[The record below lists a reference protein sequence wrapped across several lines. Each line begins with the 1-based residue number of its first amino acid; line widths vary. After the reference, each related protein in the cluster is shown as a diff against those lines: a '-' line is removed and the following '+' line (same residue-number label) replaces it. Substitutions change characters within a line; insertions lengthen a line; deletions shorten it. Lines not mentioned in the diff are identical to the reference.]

1 VKIFEII
8 RIAFKSIKDNKTR
21 TILTCCIIAFGILAL
36 VGILTTIDG
45 IKAFVNSDFSTIGA
59 NTFKIKNVSADF
71 VIDDEAEPP
80 KVWDEI
86 TLREAEKFKAIFPLD
101 LPVSI
106 QAFCSSNSRIKYRE
120 EMSDPN
126 IVIYGSDEDFSF
138 TEGHDIIYGR
148 NFTLEEIASGK
159 NSIILGSDAVAKLF
173 KSPQESINKN
183 IRLDGK
189 RFTVIGIYEAKG
201 SSLMSTDAFAVIPTR
216 SAEQNYKDN
225 YKGFQIGIAT
235 NNAEQVEIAKQEAI
249 SSMRVARNLEVK
261 EENNFAIIQSNA
273 LLDMLTDMT
282 GQLTAGG
289 FIISLI
295 TLFGAAIGLMNIMLV
310 SVTERTKEIGT
321 LKAIGASN
329 GNILLQ
335 FLIEAIIICQLGG
348 IAGIIL
354 GIIFGNLVAVQL
366 IKVAFVIPWMWILT
380 GVGFCFVVGLIS
392 GLYPAI
398 KAARQDPIE
407 ALRYE

>member
-8 RIAFKSIKDNKTR
+8 KIAFKSIKDNMTR
-21 TILTCCIIAFGILAL
+21 TVLTCCIIAFGILAL

-45 IKAFVNSDFSTIGA
+45 IKAYVNSDFSTIGA

-80 KVWDEI
+80 KVWAPI
-86 TLREAEKFKAIFPLD
+86 TLREAEKFKSNFPLD
-101 LPVSI
+101 LPISI
-106 QAFCSSNSRIKYRE
+106 QAFCSGSSKLKYRNE
-120 EMSDPN
+120 ASDPN
-126 IVIYGSDEDFSF
+126 IVVYGSDEDFSA
-138 TEGHDIIYGR
+138 TEGHAISYGR
-148 NFTLEEIASGK
+148 NFTKEEITTGK
-159 NSIILGSDAVAKLF
+159 NAIILGSDAASKLF
-173 KSPQESINKN
+173 KEPQEGINKN
-183 IRLDGK
+183 IRLDGQ
-189 RFTVIGIYEAKG
+189 RYTVIGIYEAKG
-201 SSLMSTDAFAVIPTR
+201 ASLMSTDAFAVITTR
-216 SAEQNYKDN
+216 SAEQNYRQN
-225 YKGFQIGIAT
+225 FSSYQIGVAT
-235 NNAEQVEIAKQEAI
+235 NSAEQIEIAKQETM
-249 SSMRVARNLEVK
+249 SSMRIARNLEVR

-273 LLDMLTDMT
+273 ILDMLTEMT

-335 FLIEAIIICQLGG
+335 FLIEAILICQIGG
-348 IAGIIL
+348 IVGIIL

-366 IKVAFVIPWMWILT
+366 IKVAFVIPWMWIFT

>member
-120 EMSDPN
+120 EISDPN

>member
-1 VKIFEII
+1 MKIFEII

>member
-1 VKIFEII
+1 
-8 RIAFKSIKDNKTR
+8 
-21 TILTCCIIAFGILAL
+21 

-45 IKAFVNSDFSTIGA
+45 IKAYVNSDFSTIGA

-80 KVWDEI
+80 KEWAPI
-86 TLREAEKFKAIFPLD
+86 TLREAEKFKAGYPLD
-101 LPVSI
+101 LPISI
-106 QAFCSSNSRIKYRE
+106 QAFCSGSSKLKYRDKD
-120 EMSDPN
+120 SDPN
-126 IVIYGSDEDFSF
+126 IVVYGSDEDFSA
-138 TEGHDIIYGR
+138 TEGHAISYGR
-148 NFTLEEIASGK
+148 NFTKEEITLGK
-159 NSIILGSDAVAKLF
+159 NSIILGSDAVDKLF
-173 KSPQESINKN
+173 SDPQESINKN
-183 IRLDGK
+183 IRLDGQ
-189 RFTVIGIYEAKG
+189 RYTVIGVYEAKG
-201 SSLMSTDAFAVIPTR
+201 ASLMSTDAFAVITTR
-216 SAEQNYKDN
+216 SAEQNYRQN
-225 YKGFQIGIAT
+225 FSSYQIGVAT
-235 NNAEQVEIAKQEAI
+235 NNAEQIEIAKQEAL
-249 SSMRVARNLEVK
+249 SSMRIARNLEVK

-273 LLDMLTDMT
+273 ILDMLTDMT

-335 FLIEAIIICQLGG
+335 FLIEAILICQIGG

-366 IKVAFVIPWMWILT
+366 IKVAFVIPWMWIFT

>member
-1 VKIFEII
+1 M
-8 RIAFKSIKDNKTR
+8 RI
-21 TILTCCIIAFGILAL
+21 
-36 VGILTTIDG
+36 
-45 IKAFVNSDFSTIGA
+45 
-59 NTFKIKNVSADF
+59 
-71 VIDDEAEPP
+71 
-80 KVWDEI
+80 
-86 TLREAEKFKAIFPLD
+86 
-101 LPVSI
+101 
-106 QAFCSSNSRIKYRE
+106 
-120 EMSDPN
+120 
-126 IVIYGSDEDFSF
+126 
-138 TEGHDIIYGR
+138 
-148 NFTLEEIASGK
+148 
-159 NSIILGSDAVAKLF
+159 
-173 KSPQESINKN
+173 
-183 IRLDGK
+183 
-189 RFTVIGIYEAKG
+189 
-201 SSLMSTDAFAVIPTR
+201 
-216 SAEQNYKDN
+216 
-225 YKGFQIGIAT
+225 
-235 NNAEQVEIAKQEAI
+235 
-249 SSMRVARNLEVK
+249 ARNLEVR

-273 LLDMLTDMT
+273 ILDMLTEMT

-335 FLIEAIIICQLGG
+335 FLIEAILICQIGG
-348 IAGIIL
+348 IVGIIL

-366 IKVAFVIPWMWILT
+366 IKVAFVIPWMWIFT